1 MIYTEDKV
9 RDRARK
15 ILEFYDDELAD
26 SGTGQIT
33 TFNQLDSKYFKGIKD
48 KPDGWYFPKY

>member
-48 KPDGWYFPKY
+48 KPDG